1 MHFEKTWLRTER
13 VLEGKSCLRL
23 ELKGHVYLGRCKAS
37 SVLVSVFLKMVV
49 DIAIFKR
56 LQIAP
61 MITEPST
68 SARHNTKGTKGY
80 RLYRN
85 HSPFPFTYN
94 KRDVPFRSDGPR

>member
-1 MHFEKTWLRTER
+1 
-13 VLEGKSCLRL
+13 
-23 ELKGHVYLGRCKAS
+23 
-37 SVLVSVFLKMVV
+37 MVV

-85 HSPFPFTYN
+85 HSPFPFPYN
-94 KRDVPFRSDGPR
+94 KRDIPFRSDGPREESSSWSKTSGREKCGYSLFLLVCVGVEGCRRKKG